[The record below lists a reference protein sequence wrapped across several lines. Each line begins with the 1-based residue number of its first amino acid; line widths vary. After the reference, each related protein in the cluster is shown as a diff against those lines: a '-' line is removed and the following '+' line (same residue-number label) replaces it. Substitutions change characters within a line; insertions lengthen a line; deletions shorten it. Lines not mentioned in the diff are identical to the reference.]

1 MKSIGFIGLGT
12 MGTPMARNL
21 LKKGYG
27 LIVYNRTAD
36 KTKELAELGA
46 EVAATPEEAAR
57 VSEVLI
63 TMLAD
68 DEAVMNVF
76 YGTDGILHGTRPGM
90 TVIDCSTVSP
100 GTSRQLHS
108 LLDEHLVDF
117 LDAPVTG
124 SREAAEA
131 GELRFLVGG
140 RRESCE
146 GLLEMFHDMGGTAV
160 YVGSAGA
167 GSCAKLAHSLMVGA
181 HVAALSEAMM
191 LATGVGIDPDV
202 FLHIVS
208 AGGAASKQ
216 AELRGEK
223 MIDRAFDP
231 QFSLQLMLKDLQ
243 LASQL
248 SHQFQFPAPLLQAA
262 MGMYQI
268 AGSMG
273 LGKLDS
279 SAVVQCY
286 EQWAHRQLKRSEPR
300 ERELEPA
307 KSVTAGSGKGAERRK
322 STRVPI
328 NIDLKMS
335 VYQWEQEGSF
345 SGHDIEGKLSDLSE
359 YGLQI
364 VSSSL
369 LAPEMFVVIHFPQE
383 AKLPPI
389 TVKILRAEKSYDS
402 NDFHYGCMISGLPP
416 YTRLKLEQY
425 IREHSEKSVAGEAG
439 TAGAGTMGV

>member
-1 MKSIGFIGLGT
+1 MKSIGFVGLGT
-12 MGTPMARNL
+12 MGAPMARNL
-21 LKKGYG
+21 LKNGYS

-36 KTKELAELGA
+36 KTKELSDLGA
-46 EVAATPEEAAR
+46 DVAATPEEAAR

-76 YGTDGILHGTRPGM
+76 YGTDGILHGMRPGM

-117 LDAPVTG
+117 LDAPVAG
-124 SREAAEA
+124 SKEAAEA

-140 RRESCE
+140 RQESCE
-146 GLLEMFHDMGGTAV
+146 GFLEMFHDMGGAAI
-160 YVGSAGA
+160 YVGPAGA

-202 FLHIVS
+202 FLHIVGT
-208 AGGAASKQ
+208 GGAASKQ
-216 AELRGEK
+216 AELRGAK

-231 QFSLQLMLKDLQ
+231 QFSLQLMVKDLQ

-248 SHQFQFPAPLLQAA
+248 SHQFQLPAPMLQATA
-262 MGMYQI
+262 GIYQI
-268 AGSMG
+268 AGSLG

-286 EQWAHRQLKRSEPR
+286 EQWAHRQLKRAEPR
-300 ERELEPA
+300 EREQESA
-307 KSVTAGSGKGAERRK
+307 KQGTGDDGKGAERRK
-322 STRVPI
+322 SERIPI

-345 SGHDIEGKLSDLSE
+345 SGHDIEGKLFDLSE
-359 YGLQI
+359 HGLQI
-364 VSSSL
+364 VSAFP
-369 LAPEMFVVIHFPQE
+369 LAPEMFVVIHFPQA

-389 TVKILRAEKSYDS
+389 TVKILRAEKSNDS
-402 NDFHYGCMISGLPP
+402 NGFHYGCMMSGLPP

-425 IREHSEKSVAGEAG
+425 IRDHREKLAAGAAG
-439 TAGAGTMGV
+439 TSGV

>member
-1 MKSIGFIGLGT
+1 

-21 LKKGYG
+21 LKKGYS

-46 EVAATPEEAAR
+46 DVATTPEEATR
-57 VSEVLI
+57 VSELLI

-124 SREAAEA
+124 SKDAVEA

-140 RRESCE
+140 RQESCE
-146 GLLEMFHDMGGTAV
+146 GLQEIFRDMGGVAI
-160 YVGSAGA
+160 YVGPAGA
-167 GSCAKLAHSLMVGA
+167 GSCAKLAHSMIVGA
-181 HVAALSEAMM
+181 NVAALSEAMM

-202 FLHIVS
+202 FLQIVR

-216 AELRGEK
+216 AELRGAK
-223 MIDRAFDP
+223 MIDRIFDP

-248 SHQFQFPAPLLQAA
+248 SHQFQLPAPMLQATA
-262 MGMYQI
+262 GIYQI

-273 LGKLDS
+273 LSKLDS

-286 EQWAHRQLKRSEPR
+286 EQWAHRKLQRSKTA
-300 ERELEPA
+300 ERAIA
-307 KSVTAGSGKGAERRK
+307 KPGATGSFAAGLPGTSGAAGAAGAASGAQGSDRRK
-322 STRVPI
+322 SERIPI

-345 SGHDIEGKLSDLSE
+345 SGQDIEGKLFDLSE
-359 YGLQI
+359 HGLQI
-364 VSSSL
+364 VCSSP
-369 LAPEMFVVIHFPQE
+369 LAPEMFIVIHFPQD

-389 TVKILRAEKSYDS
+389 TVKILRVEKSSDS

-425 IREHSEKSVAGEAG
+425 IREHREKLK
-439 TAGAGTMGV
+439 